1 MDSFEKKLYDSLVSD
16 NDIVAKAIANFVFR
30 EVIEDA
36 HTKYNISQDDMR
48 DMCKE
53 AVNRSAVLEQMF
65 NDEELKKA
73 LILYGYSTNE
83 WDAPDSKEVA
93 LKLQQLYNIVK

>member
-1 MDSFEKKLYDSLVSD
+1 M
-16 NDIVAKAIANFVFR
+16 AKAIANFVFR

-65 NDEELKKA
+65 NDEELKKRLSSMDIQQMNGMLLTA
-73 LILYGYSTNE
+73 
-83 WDAPDSKEVA
+83 K
-93 LKLQQLYNIVK
+93 KLL

>member
-1 MDSFEKKLYDSLVSD
+1 MDSFEKKLYDFLVSD
-16 NDIVAKAIANFVFR
+16 MDIMAKAIANFVFR

-73 LILYGYSTNE
+73 LIFYGYSTNE

>member
-1 MDSFEKKLYDSLVSD
+1 MDLFEKKLYDFLVSD
-16 NDIVAKAIANFVFR
+16 KDIMAKAIANFVFR

-73 LILYGYSTNE
+73 LVLYGYSTNE